1 MNMEYQEQRND
12 AEFWH
17 SHYKLKE
24 SINNYIFDFFI
35 RTNENSINE
44 QVPELR
50 DLDLE
55 ISYFLS
61 NLYS

>member
-12 AEFWH
+12 AEFWR

-24 SINNYIFDFFI
+24 SINNYIYDFFI
-35 RTNENSINE
+35 RTNENSIND
-44 QVPELR
+44 QVPEFR
-50 DLDLE
+50 DLQNE

>member
-12 AEFWH
+12 AEFWY
-17 SHYKLKE
+17 SHYELSE
-24 SINNYIFDFFI
+24 SINNYICDFFI

-61 NLYS
+61 NLHP

>member
-1 MNMEYQEQRND
+1 MEYQEQRND

-17 SHYKLKE
+17 SHYELKE
-24 SINNYIFDFFI
+24 SINNYLYDFLI
-35 RTNENSINE
+35 RTNINSFNE
-44 QVPELR
+44 QFPEYR

-61 NLYS
+61 KR

>member
-12 AEFWH
+12 AEFWR

-35 RTNENSINE
+35 RTNENSIND
-44 QVPELR
+44 QVPEFR
-50 DLDLE
+50 DLDFE

>member
-12 AEFWH
+12 AEFWR

-44 QVPELR
+44 QVPEYR